1 MYSILQLMIT
11 VLNWNMSLNKKKI
24 VWFFL
29 QFIHK
34 DIHYEGDIW
43 LAYPQKLNTSQ
54 SFILL
59 FFTRKLKTVIFI
71 EGG

>member
-24 VWFFL
+24 VCFFL

-43 LAYPQKLNTSQ
+43 LTYPQKLNTSQ

-71 EGG
+71 ERG